1 MERNKE
7 LAVHEGHAKLAVKVK
22 DLGNGTWRY
31 DYALMNLDFA
41 RAVTSGTN
49 PNIRV
54 ERNNGFDSFAVP
66 VPEDAVVSATWFS
79 DGDTNAGNDWTA
91 STNGGRVTWIAPA
104 GNTLNWGTLF
114 SFSITV
120 NKSPVTAVG
129 ELHIAEAGSPAGY
142 VLETLAPTAGAVPDP
157 VAAVTPA
164 SIGFSVNQGGIVNSS
179 ITVANNGGLGSS
191 VNYTVTEAPTSCA
204 SPSDVAWLSAL
215 PASGAVSGGS
225 TASVAVKGDATTL
238 AAGAYSAK
246 LCVATNDANHPSFEV
261 PVSLTVNQVVTHTVG
276 GNVNGASGALKL
288 KLNGGNEL
296 SLAGSGAFQFPNA
309 LEVGAS
315 YLVTVSAAPAGQT
328 CSVANGNGT
337 IGSADVTNVAVNCA
351 DIPPQSHMVG
361 GRVRGLTAP
370 GLVLQL
376 NGGLTLTQN
385 TNGLYNFNPGVP
397 GGSAYTVTVQTQPA
411 GQICTVANGIGTMGT
426 TAVTNVDVTCAADND
441 HIFVD
446 GFESAARR

>member
-1 MERNKE
+1 
-7 LAVHEGHAKLAVKVK
+7 
-22 DLGNGTWRY
+22 
-31 DYALMNLDFA
+31 
-41 RAVTSGTN
+41 
-49 PNIRV
+49 
-54 ERNNGFDSFAVP
+54 
-66 VPEDAVVSATWFS
+66 
-79 DGDTNAGNDWTA
+79 
-91 STNGGRVTWIAPA
+91 
-104 GNTLNWGTLF
+104 
-114 SFSITV
+114 
-120 NKSPVTAVG
+120 
-129 ELHIAEAGSPAGY
+129 
-142 VLETLAPTAGAVPDP
+142 
-157 VAAVTPA
+157 
-164 SIGFSVNQGGIVNSS
+164 
-179 ITVANNGGLGSS
+179 
-191 VNYTVTEAPTSCA
+191 
-204 SPSDVAWLSAL
+204 
-215 PASGAVSGGS
+215 
-225 TASVAVKGDATTL
+225 
-238 AAGAYSAK
+238 
-246 LCVATNDANHPSFEV
+246 V

-276 GNVNGASGALKL
+276 GNVIGASGALKL

-328 CSVANGNGT
+328 CSVASGNGT